1 MLRPALLALALLSA
15 CGPTPR
21 ESFTLGEQL
30 AAVVPGIPDA
40 RAWGDAGPS
49 ALAPLGMAP
58 AQVAERRPG
67 DLDYLALSTG
77 GPAGAYSA
85 GILVGWTEAGT
96 RPEFDVVTGVS
107 SGALLAP
114 FAFVGSEGDAALR
127 EVWAGGAA
135 QELGRNLNFF
145 GLINGQGIVDPEPL
159 SDLLDIYV
167 NDDLVAA
174 IAKGHQEGRRLLVVT
189 TNLDAQRPVIWNLG
203 AIAASGQPGAPAL
216 IREVLLASSSVPVA
230 FAPVLIDTV
239 AGARRIQEMHVD
251 GGVSS
256 QIFALPDAAL
266 SDASLFEVPQGRD
279 ATLWLLVNYVIGPE
293 FLVTPGGTVG
303 VGQRA
308 YGSLIKSDVR
318 SELYAIL
325 DAAEEAGIAARVDS
339 IPDTVPWDPRD
350 PFSPAFMQRLYELGR
365 QSALAGTAFPGEG
378 GAS

>member
-1 MLRPALLALALLSA
+1 MRLPALLLSLALAA
-15 CGPTPR
+15 CGPASR

-40 RAWGDAGPS
+40 RAWGDAGPT
-49 ALAPLGMAP
+49 ALAPLGMTP
-58 AQVAERRPG
+58 EQIAERRPG
-67 DLDYLALSTG
+67 DLDYLALSSG

-85 GILVGWTEAGT
+85 GLLVGWTEAGT

-114 FAFVGSEGDAALR
+114 FAFVGPEADAALR

-145 GLINGQGIVDPEPL
+145 GLLNGQGIVDPEPL
-159 SDLLDIYV
+159 SDLLEAYV

-174 IAKGHQEGRRLLVVT
+174 IAQGHREGRRLLVVT

-203 AIAASGQPGAPAL
+203 AIAASGQPGAAAL
-216 IREVLLASSSVPVA
+216 IREILLASSSVPVA
-230 FAPVLIDTV
+230 FAPVLIDTL
-239 AGARRIQEMHVD
+239 AGSRWIQEMHVD

-266 SDASLFEVPQGRD
+266 SDGSLFEVPRGRD
-279 ATLWLLVNYVIGPE
+279 ATMWLLVNYVLGPE
-293 FLVTPGGTVG
+293 FLVTPGGSVG

-325 DAAEEAGIAARVDS
+325 DASEEAGIDARVDS

-350 PFSPAFMQRLYELGR
+350 PFSPAFMQRLYDLGR
-365 QSALAGTAFPGEG
+365 AAALTGEAFQNGAGR
-378 GAS
+378 S